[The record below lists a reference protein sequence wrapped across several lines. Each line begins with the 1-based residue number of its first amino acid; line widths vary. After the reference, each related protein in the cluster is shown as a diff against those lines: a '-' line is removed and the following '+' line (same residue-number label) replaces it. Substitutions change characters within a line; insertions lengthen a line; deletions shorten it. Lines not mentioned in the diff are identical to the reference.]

1 LFCETSLNL
10 VPLGIKCTLEYPHKS
25 PSRSMVFTRR
35 FVIVPEEKE
44 GRVRQDHLIFCQRVG
59 KPLNPDTGELSV
71 GVLFAFFLA
80 DPSCSSALAP

>member
-1 LFCETSLNL
+1 MRNKGKISSVGNKMYLRIPSQ
-10 VPLGIKCTLEYPHKS
+10 ITLKNN
-25 PSRSMVFTRR
+25 VFTRR

-59 KPLNPDTGELSV
+59 KPLNPDTGELSL

-80 DPSCSSALAP
+80 GSARSLPLAP

>member
-1 LFCETSLNL
+1 MRNKLKFGSIGNKMY
-10 VPLGIKCTLEYPHKS
+10 PRIPSQITLKIN
-25 PSRSMVFTRR
+25 VFTRR

-71 GVLFAFFLA
+71 GVLFAFFRA
-80 DPSCSSALAP
+80 GSARSLPLAP